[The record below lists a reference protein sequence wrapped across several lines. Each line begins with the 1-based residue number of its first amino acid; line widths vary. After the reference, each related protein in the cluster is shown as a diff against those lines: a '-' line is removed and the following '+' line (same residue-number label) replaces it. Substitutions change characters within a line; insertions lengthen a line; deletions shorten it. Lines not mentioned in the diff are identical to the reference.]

1 MKGFTLNLQRSP
13 EIVWRVEKRRE
24 ADVLAAMERGEDV
37 SEHGTVILIAAGAMH
52 QLNFVAGRIW
62 TLCDGKRSDEEIFAL
77 LAGEFSV
84 DPAELQADLNEFL
97 NDLIKREWLQR
108 G

>member
-1 MKGFTLNLQRSP
+1 MNLQRNP

-24 ADVLAAMERGEDV
+24 ADVLAAMERDEDV
-37 SEHGTVILIAAGAMH
+37 SEHGTVILIASGMMH
-52 QLNFVAGRIW
+52 QLNFVGGRIW
-62 TLCDGKRSDEEIFAL
+62 SLCDGSRSDEELFAL

-84 DPAELQADLNEFL
+84 DAAEFTADLHEFI
-97 NDLIKREWLQR
+97 NDLIKREWLRR